1 VSGKDAAVGDTRA
14 GCRDGDVLKPYRRRF
29 ASVRARVQAKCGVD
43 LRPPSRKLCPV
54 VALQVQTIQCFY
66 SIAVASLASPRHPR
80 IDLYQTRAAAKRRA
94 SLPCLSTNSL
104 LLPAVMP
111 SPSSMLYYACH
122 PQQLRSMIQ
131 WCAHAARIL
140 LRNCRQIVP
149 R

>member
-1 VSGKDAAVGDTRA
+1 VELTSGRHLESFALLLLSRSKQFSVSTPLLSHLLLPHGTLESTCTRRVPLPNDA
-14 GCRDGDVLKPYRRRF
+14 
-29 ASVRARVQAKCGVD
+29 
-43 LRPPSRKLCPV
+43 
-54 VALQVQTIQCFY
+54 
-66 SIAVASLASPRHPR
+66 LAY
-80 IDLYQTRAAAKRRA
+80 LAF
-94 SLPCLSTNSL
+94 STNSL